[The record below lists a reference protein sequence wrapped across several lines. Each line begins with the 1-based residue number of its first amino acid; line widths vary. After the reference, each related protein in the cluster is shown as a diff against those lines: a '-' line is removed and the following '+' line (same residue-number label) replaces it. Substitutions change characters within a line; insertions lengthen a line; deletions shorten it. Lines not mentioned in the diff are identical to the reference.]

1 VIYKNAST
9 GNALHWHWSLGNG
22 ATSTLETP
30 PVQTYSA
37 PLTDQEYN
45 IRLVVTNNHGCMD
58 TAVKKVKLVSS
69 CYIDIPSAFTPN
81 GDNLN
86 DYLYPL
92 NAYKASNLIFRVYN
106 LYGQKVF
113 ETTDRFKKW
122 DGTINGKMQG
132 SGTYVWTLQ
141 YIHTD
146 TGRVFHLKGTTTLIR

>member
-1 VIYKNAST
+1 
-9 GNALHWHWSLGNG
+9 
-22 ATSTLETP
+22 
-30 PVQTYSA
+30 
-37 PLTDQEYN
+37 
-45 IRLVVTNNHGCMD
+45 MD

-81 GDNLN
+81 DDNLN

-113 ETTDRFKKW
+113 ETTDRLKKW

-146 TGRVFHLKGTTTLIR
+146 TGRVFHLKGTTTLLR